1 MGREVPHVI
10 DEHGDEV
17 SHAKRYFH
25 LTVFVKVGSQTL
37 PANIAASSKLLLV
50 SARHFIAHS
59 GDVRRRSFH
68 FARTRLPI
76 KTTRHG
82 WTRPTVN

>member
-50 SARHFIAHS
+50 SARHFIATQVTYVAVVS
-59 GDVRRRSFH
+59 TS
-68 FARTRLPI
+68 
-76 KTTRHG
+76 HG
-82 WTRPTVN
+82 PVYPLKQEGMDGLDRQ